1 MPLSTHRSPPS
12 ACKWISEVGDDAKV
26 VGYIVSGLFSSAYHN
41 QFRSSSPRFQLV
53 FCVFVA
59 RKLLDEFAHHLGI
72 LVMIIAIVFTSYLE
86 TGYGESTELNLTLCV
101 NMEITFELKTLYFS
115 FDRTIYNLANTLN
128 TKQCTFMLVATILI

>member
-12 ACKWISEVGDDAKV
+12 ACKWISEVGDDVKV

-72 LVMIIAIVFTSYLE
+72 LVMIIAIVFTSYNFHSHKDE
-86 TGYGESTELNLTLCV
+86 QTS
-101 NMEITFELKTLYFS
+101 I
-115 FDRTIYNLANTLN
+115 A
-128 TKQCTFMLVATILI
+128 